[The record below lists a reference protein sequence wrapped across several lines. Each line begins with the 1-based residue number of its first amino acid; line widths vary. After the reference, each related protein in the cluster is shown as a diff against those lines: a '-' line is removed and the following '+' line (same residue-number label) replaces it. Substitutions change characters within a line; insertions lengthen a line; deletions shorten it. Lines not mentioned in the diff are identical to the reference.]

1 MPKIDEGQVQV
12 LLDHWAEL
20 ESSEAAC
27 NANRLLEESYSAI
40 ICSLHEAFVVPIA
53 SDVDPDLEKAEDDSD
68 VQIIDALKTNEA
80 VLSGMLICIYVCTRA
95 WHSGVCLIDFID
107 RHVCNPCRAKG
118 IASIFNYRL
127 HS

>member
-53 SDVDPDLEKAEDDSD
+53 SDVDPDLEKAEDESD

-80 VLSGMLICIYVCTRA
+80 VLSGMLICIYVCARA
-95 WHSGVCLIDFID
+95 WHSGVCL
-107 RHVCNPCRAKG
+107 
-118 IASIFNYRL
+118 Y
-127 HS
+127 